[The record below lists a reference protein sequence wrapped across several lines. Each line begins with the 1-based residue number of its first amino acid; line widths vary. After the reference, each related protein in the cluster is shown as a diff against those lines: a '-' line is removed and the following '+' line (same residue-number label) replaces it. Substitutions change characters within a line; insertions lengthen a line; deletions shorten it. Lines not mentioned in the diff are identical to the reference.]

1 MAKLLIELIAGIVR
15 AVIADVLF
23 EAFQKV
29 AAWLDPKVHGRL
41 KLVVGLALG
50 VGAYFLIPIVLGLF
64 AL

>member
-1 MAKLLIELIAGIVR
+1 MTKLLVELIAGIVR
-15 AVIADVLF
+15 AVIADALF
-23 EAFQKV
+23 ALFQKA
-29 AAWLDPKVHGRL
+29 AAWLDPKIRGRM